1 MKKLFLVFFF
11 ISLNV
16 HADERLSP
24 VDESS
29 DDPTFVTFKK
39 NLNEAILKHNS
50 AFIKNILADDV
61 QYTFGADPN
70 RQSAIDGF
78 MKHYNIEK
86 SSKFW
91 NDLRSVIEL
100 GCTKSKDSFLCPY
113 VYSKWPSQFDSF
125 SYIVT
130 IKEKTPI
137 RVKPQRLAKT
147 MRNAEF
153 EILKLASNQKAKG
166 WYEVDLG
173 DRKIGFVSQSDAR
186 SPIGYRAE
194 FHKTLS
200 SWKLKYFIAG
210 D

>member
-1 MKKLFLVFFF
+1 MKKLFLIFVF
-11 ISLNV
+11 ISLN
-16 HADERLSP
+16 AYAYERLSP
-24 VDESS
+24 VDEST
-29 DDPTFVTFKK
+29 DDPTFLTFKK

-50 AFIKNILADDV
+50 AFIKNILSDDV

-78 MKHYNIEK
+78 MIYYNIGK
-86 SSKFW
+86 HAKFW
-91 NDLRSVIEL
+91 NDLRGVIEL
-100 GCTKSKDSFLCPY
+100 GCTKSQDSFLCPY

-147 MRNAEF
+147 IRNAEF

-166 WYEVDLG
+166 WYAVELG

-194 FHKTLS
+194 FHKTLN
-200 SWKLKYFIAG
+200 SWKFKYFIAG